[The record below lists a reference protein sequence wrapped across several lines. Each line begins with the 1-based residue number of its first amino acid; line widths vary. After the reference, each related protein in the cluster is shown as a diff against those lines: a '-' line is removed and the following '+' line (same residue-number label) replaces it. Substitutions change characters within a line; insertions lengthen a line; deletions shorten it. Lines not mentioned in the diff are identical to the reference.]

1 MRATAIRLPSS
12 SLMLALGL
20 SLAAIIGCATLARA
34 ESDVAR
40 GAAVTAAAPTGF
52 VCHASPGDWCDLRD
66 WSGMDH
72 WTTPLAQAPDQR

>member
-1 MRATAIRLPSS
+1 MRAKAMRLPSS

-20 SLAAIIGCATLARA
+20 SLATIIGCATLARA
-34 ESDVAR
+34 ESDAAR
-40 GAAVTAAAPTGF
+40 GAAAPTGF